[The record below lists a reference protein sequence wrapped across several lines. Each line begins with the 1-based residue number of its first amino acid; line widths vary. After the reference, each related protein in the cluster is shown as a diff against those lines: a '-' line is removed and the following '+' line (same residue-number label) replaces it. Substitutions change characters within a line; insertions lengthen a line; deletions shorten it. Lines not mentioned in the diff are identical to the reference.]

1 MKNATRNSQ
10 RRDFLRA
17 GTALVAASAAA
28 LVTAPA
34 HAQAGKLEEKDAQ
47 AVALGYRNDGSKVD
61 QAKYPKHAA
70 SQVCGNC
77 QVYQGKAG
85 DASGACPIFAG
96 KQVSAKGWCS
106 AWVKKA

>member
-17 GTALVAASAAA
+17 GTALVAASAAT
-28 LVTAPA
+28 LVAAPV
-34 HAQAGKLEEKDAQ
+34 HAQAGKLDEKDAQ
-47 AVALGYRNDGSKVD
+47 AQSLGYRSDSGKVD
-61 QAKYPKHAA
+61 KTKYPKHAA
-70 SQVCGNC
+70 TQVCGNC

-85 DASGACPIFAG
+85 DASGACPIFGG
-96 KQVSAKGWCS
+96 KQVNAKGWCS